1 MCLSDVR
8 HIIVSPNIKRSL
20 SMFKKFL
27 IIQSVIIILFLNMTS
42 SFIYAGFF
50 SDNIETHT
58 VPAPTVPS
66 DGNLLSNDEL
76 VTDFNEEYYNDNH
89 LVEDETEAGE
99 TFDEKAE
106 FHTTEDL
113 SGLPNSSKSTKDEL
127 RSQQSNYSNSTK
139 VTEIFQQLA
148 ENGIMTIAADD
159 DDYPVLGDIFLN
171 SSWFSIEFASK
182 NYAQPSARSPLP
194 NIYSASDYLEI
205 FKTAYSSYYDIS
217 TKYYGAD
224 ISRLIDD
231 KDCNILNIDDMFV
244 FSLPTNDGDNYTGV
258 IFSDSDVYATAGGSF
273 SISNDN
279 FLLFTFG
286 IFRGKTYGVKYQ
298 FYTFSSLVSH
308 SQNYSFGTY
317 SSTGFI
323 YDDIKILFSGGH
335 NFYLND
341 VKQDVVEDSGVIKS
355 SIYGD
360 FGFKEDSK
368 ILTYKAWSDKELDK
382 TYDVHLWAMDCP
394 SVPSKINGNEDFPIR
409 DLDNYTSHGLQLSFD
424 KSSVQASYE
433 LESVYYYLHHMKGY
447 DDSLESVDGYGFDEF
462 ESRENINFAIAYRE
476 NGSAGDW
483 IVCKSYQYNYGD
495 LIDNVMG
502 SFTVKKDYV
511 DFPDMSDYIE
521 DYESWDDV
529 AADCADENG
538 EYNIIEV
545 GFKWIGRNVM
555 HFAHNF
561 VGFFQWLF
569 DCVPILWENLTIELY
584 NLVCDLKE
592 LALYFVNPKTKS
604 IYAMTCERIPSFS
617 LLVDSFKNNN
627 SSTLPSFTF
636 FGTKFS
642 LNFRDYDIDFSF
654 IRNIST
660 ILFYLLFGC
669 FVFKLIFKIFGF
681 GSSGGDED

>member
-1 MCLSDVR
+1 MLKK
-8 HIIVSPNIKRSL
+8 IVCIAIS
-20 SMFKKFL
+20 F
-27 IIQSVIIILFLNMTS
+27 ILATSFFIS
-42 SFIYAGFF
+42 SFIVNADDLDFL
-50 SDNIETHT
+50 ETHT

-76 VTDFNEEYYNDNH
+76 VTEFNEEYYNEDH

-106 FHTTEDL
+106 FHTTENL
-113 SGLPNSSKSTKDEL
+113 SGLPNSSKSTNDEL
-127 RSQQSNYSNSTK
+127 RSPASNIANSTK
-139 VTEIFQQLA
+139 VTEISQQLV
-148 ENGIMTIAADD
+148 ENGIMTIAD
-159 DDYPVLGDIFLN
+159 DDYSGSVFTYNFPDGWNGNYLQRRNTAHYSCVNVSVDDCYTYIVKFLKEKGLLNYSYEDSLLDKDNFILWRVLHSVESYEWATYHGDRFAAYYLFLFTYDDN
-171 SSWFSIEFASK
+171 VHLSFDNGGFLV
-182 NYAQPSARSPLP
+182 NDYYVCGTFTCC
-194 NIYSASDYLEI
+194 YS
-205 FKTAYSSYYDIS
+205 T
-217 TKYYGAD
+217 
-224 ISRLIDD
+224 DD
-231 KDCNILNIDDMFV
+231 KDKYGICPEMHGFFYNDFGFPSLLYSTKDIYINDELQDVID
-244 FSLPTNDGDNYTGV
+244 PE
-258 IFSDSDVYATAGGSF
+258 
-273 SISNDN
+273 
-279 FLLFTFG
+279 
-286 IFRGKTYGVKYQ
+286 
-298 FYTFSSLVSH
+298 
-308 SQNYSFGTY
+308 
-317 SSTGFI
+317 TGFTTGK
-323 YDDIKILFSGGH
+323 IK
-335 NFYLND
+335 
-341 VKQDVVEDSGVIKS
+341 
-355 SIYGD
+355 GD

-394 SVPSKINGNEDFPIR
+394 SVPAKINGNEDFPIR
-409 DLDNYTSHGLQLSFD
+409 DLDNYDSHGLQLSAS

-433 LESVYYYLHHMKGY
+433 LEAVYYYLHQMKGY
-447 DDSLESVDGYGFDEF
+447 DDSLESVDGYKFDKF
-462 ESRENINFAIAYRE
+462 ESRENLNFAIAYRE

-495 LIDNVMG
+495 LIENVMG

-521 DYESWDDV
+521 DFESWDDV
-529 AADCADENG
+529 AADCADEYG

-569 DCVPILWENLTIELY
+569 DCVPILWENLTIALY

-642 LNFRDYDIDFSF
+642 LNFSDYDIDFSF

-681 GSSGGDED
+681 GSGGGDED

>member
-27 IIQSVIIILFLNMTS
+27 IIQSVIIILFLNITS
-42 SFIYAGFF
+42 SFVYAGFF

-76 VTDFNEEYYNDNH
+76 VTEFNEEYFNDNH

-106 FHTTEDL
+106 FHTTENL
-113 SGLPNSSKSTKDEL
+113 SGLPNSSKSTNDEL
-127 RSQQSNYSNSTK
+127 RSPASNIANSTK
-139 VTEIFQQLA
+139 VTEISQQLV
-148 ENGIMTIAADD
+148 ENGIMTISD
-159 DDYPVLGDIFLN
+159 DDYSGGVFTYNFPDGWN
-171 SSWFSIEFASK
+171 G
-182 NYAQPSARSPLP
+182 NYNQGR
-194 NIYSASDYLEI
+194 
-205 FKTAYSSYYDIS
+205 SSYYERCVNIS
-217 TKYYGAD
+217 VDDCYTYIVKFLKEVQLKDVSYD
-224 ISRLIDD
+224 ESLLD
-231 KDCNILNIDDMFV
+231 KDNFILFRNVFESHYYNEKSYHGDKFNSYYCFLFTLDD
-244 FSLPTNDGDNYTGV
+244 
-258 IFSDSDVYATAGGSF
+258 DVHLSYSSSSF
-273 SISNDN
+273 STLSNLQTYIFGAISFCFSADDP
-279 FLLFTFG
+279 LYG
-286 IFRGKTYGVKYQ
+286 ICPSVNSSSFNKS
-298 FYTFSSLVSH
+298 FSSGGFF
-308 SQNYSFGTY
+308 YSYDSFPSLLY
-317 SSTGFI
+317 CPKDLYINDEIQDVIDPETGFTTGK
-323 YDDIKILFSGGH
+323 IKG
-335 NFYLND
+335 
-341 VKQDVVEDSGVIKS
+341 E
-355 SIYGD
+355 
-360 FGFKEDSK
+360 FGFKENSK
-368 ILTYKAWSDKELDK
+368 ILTYKAWSDKELDN
-382 TYDVHLWAMDCP
+382 TFDVHLWAMDNP
-394 SVPSKINGNEDFPIR
+394 SVPAKINGNEDFPIR
-409 DLDNYTSHGLQLSFD
+409 DLDNYDSHGLQLSAS

-433 LESVYYYLHHMKGY
+433 LEAVYYYLHHMKGY
-447 DDSLESVDGYGFDEF
+447 DDSLESVDGYDFEEF
-462 ESRENINFAIAYRE
+462 ESRENLNFAIAYRE
-476 NGSAGDW
+476 NGSSGDW

-495 LIDNVMG
+495 LIENVMG

-569 DCVPILWENLTIELY
+569 DCVPILWENLTIALY

-642 LNFRDYDIDFSF
+642 LNFSDYDIDFSF

-681 GSSGGDED
+681 GSGGGDED